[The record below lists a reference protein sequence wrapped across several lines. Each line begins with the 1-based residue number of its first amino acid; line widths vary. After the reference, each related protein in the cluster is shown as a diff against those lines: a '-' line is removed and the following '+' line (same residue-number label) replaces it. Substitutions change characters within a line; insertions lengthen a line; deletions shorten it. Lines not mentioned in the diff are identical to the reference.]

1 MANSNFEK
9 QQQALR
15 KRDEKNYVELKKE
28 IKTVQS
34 KIERV
39 LTMVFESSANLS
51 RTNYSGLEMF

>member
-28 IKTVQS
+28 IKTYHKS
-34 KIERV
+34 Y
-39 LTMVFESSANLS
+39 FC
-51 RTNYSGLEMF
+51 